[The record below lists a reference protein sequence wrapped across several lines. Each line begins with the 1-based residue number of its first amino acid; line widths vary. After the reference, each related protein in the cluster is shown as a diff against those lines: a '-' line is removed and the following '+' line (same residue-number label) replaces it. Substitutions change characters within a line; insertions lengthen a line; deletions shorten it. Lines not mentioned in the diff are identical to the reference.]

1 VDNTILQAN
10 TLTNQINA
18 GQPPNVLAVG
28 GTGNLT
34 FTVAP
39 QTILMTNPPP
49 ASNTLQPMPPS
60 QITFDEVR
68 GKSTFQRWMKMNN
81 GNELEY
87 GNYKFQKG
95 VKGEEERLLKRLM
108 TLTTNNQKKET

>member
-1 VDNTILQAN
+1 
-10 TLTNQINA
+10 
-18 GQPPNVLAVG
+18 
-28 GTGNLT
+28 
-34 FTVAP
+34 
-39 QTILMTNPPP
+39 
-49 ASNTLQPMPPS
+49 
-60 QITFDEVR
+60 
-68 GKSTFQRWMKMNN
+68 MNN